1 MKIIAYFRGMKNT
14 QSFLLMLLIFLAVGG
29 VNAVLGLLVLSYAL
43 ISKFWFVILY
53 IPSLV
58 LLGVLFSRIK
68 FPNTIYRMGGW
79 SLVVGFLGLLGIVFY
94 SIFIENIDEKVLYIF
109 VSIATTGMI
118 ITYSFLQT
126 EK

>member
-1 MKIIAYFRGMKNT
+1 MKIITYFRGMKNT

-58 LLGVLFSRIK
+58 LLGALFSRIK

-94 SIFIENIDEKVLYIF
+94 SIFVENIDEKVLYIF

-118 ITYSFLQT
+118 ITYPFLQT

>member
-1 MKIIAYFRGMKNT
+1 MKIITYFRGMKNT

-29 VNAVLGLLVLSYAL
+29 VNAVLGLMVLSYAL